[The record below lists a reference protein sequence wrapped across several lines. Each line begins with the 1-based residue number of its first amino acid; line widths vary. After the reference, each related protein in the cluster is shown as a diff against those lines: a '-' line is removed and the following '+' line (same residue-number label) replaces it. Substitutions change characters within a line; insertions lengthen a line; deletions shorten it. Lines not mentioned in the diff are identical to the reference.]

1 MVRLVLGIAV
11 AYVLGARAG
20 RERYEQ
26 IKRLTAKAAD
36 NPAVQGLGGF
46 LQAKVSAV
54 LPNGRRREPRR
65 PDPAYLD
72 TPTFDASDLSRAP
85 A

>member
-11 AYVLGARAG
+11 GYVLGARAG

-26 IKRLTAKAAD
+26 IKRLTAKATD

-46 LQAKVSAV
+46 LQAKVSGV
-54 LPNGRRREPRR
+54 LPNGRRHEARR

-72 TPTFDASDLSRAP
+72 TPHLDGTDLDRSP
-85 A
+85 V

>member
-11 AYVLGARAG
+11 GYVLGARAG

-26 IKRLTAKAAD
+26 IKRLTAKATD
-36 NPAVQGLGGF
+36 NPAVQGLAGF

-54 LPNGRRREPRR
+54 LPNGRRHESRR

-72 TPTFDASDLSRAP
+72 STDLDPTRV
-85 A
+85 

>member
-11 AYVLGARAG
+11 GYVLGARAG

-46 LQAKVSAV
+46 LQAKVSAL
-54 LPNGRRREPRR
+54 LPNGRRHETRR

-72 TPTFDASDLSRAP
+72 TPTRDASGLDRAP